1 MRLFSEV
8 REQTRGVTHR
18 GVNNVEKNSEPYT
31 LILLY
36 PLAWFTRA
44 DSTEMNS
51 LQPAPSDP
59 Q

>member
-1 MRLFSEV
+1 MRLFREV
-8 REQTRGVTHR
+8 REQTRGVTHC
-18 GVNNVEKNSEPYT
+18 GVNNVEKTSEPYT

-44 DSTEMNS
+44 DSTEKNT
-51 LQPAPSDP
+51 LQPTPNYP